1 MPHLFSRL
9 ISVGTLILVCSAL
22 LFLLGFIIIGIGAAV
37 HTLFSYL
44 LT

>member
-9 ISVGTLILVCSAL
+9 VSIGGLILVCFTL
-22 LFLLGFIIIGIGAAV
+22 LLLLGFTIIGIAAAV

-44 LT
+44 FA